1 MKTKVEKIYPLS
13 NMQKGMLFHAMEDK
27 ASSAYF
33 EQLIIDLKGQVDEQ
47 IFEDS
52 LNEVMKRHEILRA
65 SFTYKLEEPLHVIIK
80 DRKIKFEYRDIRD
93 QHNQDD
99 VLRKFLQE
107 DKQKGFDLAKE
118 TLMRACLIRRDE
130 DSYQLIWT
138 YHHILL
144 DGWCLGIILD
154 ELFTIYEKK
163 RKGKRHQL
171 EDPRPYSDY
180 IKWLE
185 SQDKEEAKEY
195 WKQYLEG
202 CDQKTMIPKLSTHSG
217 APQPKRKEKL
227 IECSEKLTNGLL
239 KLANRNRVTIN
250 TVLQSIWGVILARY
264 NNSEDVVFGTVVS
277 GRDAEVEGIEKMVGV
292 FINTIPTR
300 IRLER
305 DMSFKDV
312 LRKTQ
317 SDALESNRYNY
328 LNLAEVQS
336 LSELKHDL
344 IDHVMVFENYA
355 VDQKAF
361 EQRNDLGFEMENVG
375 GEEQTNYSFSIS
387 AGLDGRLKLL
397 LIYDENVYGEEIINN
412 IERHIIAVAEQV
424 AEHDEKTLSE
434 IELVSEEEKHMLLY
448 EFNDTKTDYPKDKT
462 LHQLFEEQAEKNPDH
477 RAAVFGSRSLT
488 YKELNEKAN
497 QTARLLREKGV
508 GAGSVAAILAERSFE
523 MIIGIMGILKAGA
536 AYLPIDPET
545 PKDRID
551 YMLENS
557 GAKLVL
563 TTEPLLEGFDVEAVD
578 LCSGELQMLSVKNL
592 PHVNRSGD
600 TAYIVY
606 TSGST
611 GTPKGVVIPHYSAIR
626 VVRNTNYID
635 IRHDDVI
642 LQLSNYSFDGSVFD
656 IFGALLN
663 GATLVLIEK
672 ETVLN

>member
-545 PKDRID
+545 PKDRIA
-551 YMLENS
+551 YMLKD
-557 GAKLVL
+557 AK
-563 TTEPLLEGFDVEAVD
+563 A
-578 LCSGELQMLSVKNL
+578 
-592 PHVNRSGD
+592 
-600 TAYIVY
+600 
-606 TSGST
+606 
-611 GTPKGVVIPHYSAIR
+611 
-626 VVRNTNYID
+626 
-635 IRHDDVI
+635 
-642 LQLSNYSFDGSVFD
+642 
-656 IFGALLN
+656 
-663 GATLVLIEK
+663 
-672 ETVLN
+672 